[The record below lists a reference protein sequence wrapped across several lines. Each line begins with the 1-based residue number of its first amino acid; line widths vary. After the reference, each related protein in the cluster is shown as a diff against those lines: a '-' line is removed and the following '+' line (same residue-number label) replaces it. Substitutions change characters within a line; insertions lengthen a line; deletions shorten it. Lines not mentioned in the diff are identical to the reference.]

1 MIREEERNCP
11 PQADQPRNEYGD
23 QAPAA
28 EKFEIGERGKTTEV
42 TESQRRSRGGCM
54 NLTQILHPLHI
65 DLCIYMEISV
75 PNSCND

>member
-28 EKFEIGERGKTTEV
+28 EKFEIGERGKTTEG
-42 TESQRRSRGGCM
+42 TEIRRRGCM
-54 NLTQILHPLHI
+54 NLIQILHPLHI
-65 DLCIYMEISV
+65 EL
-75 PNSCND
+75 